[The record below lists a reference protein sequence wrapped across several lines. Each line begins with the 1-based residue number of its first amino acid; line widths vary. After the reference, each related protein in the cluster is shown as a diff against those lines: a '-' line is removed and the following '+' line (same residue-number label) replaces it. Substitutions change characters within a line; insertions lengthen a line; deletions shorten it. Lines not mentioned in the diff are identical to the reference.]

1 MRLLIILIF
10 LSITAFSQDEENEE
24 YYIDNHLRYEDY
36 VYQDSI
42 KSVKIFREGWEL
54 TYPFI
59 NLNSNDQVTLLF
71 DDIGHDVRD
80 FSYKIVHCTYN
91 WEPSDLMP
99 MDYLASQ
106 TNDYIK
112 DYKFS
117 FNTIVNYTNYR
128 VTIPNNDIQ
137 FTISGNYLLI
147 VYEDDDEEN
156 LVLTARFSVFEPITN
171 IKANI
176 TKANQIELRKFNQQV
191 NFVVNVANIDLN
203 DPYQEIKPVVLQN
216 GFWCTAV
223 NDIKPNFQRD
233 KDLVYDYNDELS
245 FSGGNEFR
253 NFDVKDLKYQSQ
265 FIREIVFEDP
275 FYHIKLYDDEA
286 RPFKIYFSEQDINGD
301 YLIKTNYREDSNTE
315 GDYVHVYF
323 TLPYDAPIVDGDLY
337 IFGRLSDGTFTKQ
350 NRMIYNYSKKA
361 YQLRLMLKQGYYN
374 YEYVYLKDNEKK
386 PDFAYIEGSHWE
398 TENDYQILIYFH
410 GFSSRYDRLVGYET
424 FNTLGE

>member
-265 FIREIVFEDP
+265 FIKEIVFENP
-275 FYHIKLYDDEA
+275 FYHIKLYNDEP

>member
-10 LSITAFSQDEENEE
+10 FSITVFSQDNENEE
-24 YYIDNHLRYEDY
+24 YYIDNHLRYEDF

-42 KSVKIFREGWEL
+42 SSIKIFREGWEL
-54 TYPFI
+54 SYPFI
-59 NLNSNDQVTLLF
+59 SLNTNDQVTLLF

-80 FSYKIVHCTYN
+80 FSYKIVHCTSD
-91 WEPSDLMP
+91 WKPSDLMP

-106 TNDYIK
+106 TYDMVS

-117 FNTIVNYTNYR
+117 FNTVVSYTNYR
-128 VTIPNNDIQ
+128 ITIPNDDIQ

-147 VYEDDDEEN
+147 VYEDDNEEN

-171 IKANI
+171 IQANI

-191 NFVVNVANIDLN
+191 NFVVNINNLNLN
-203 DPYQEIKPVVLQN
+203 DAYQEIKPVVLQN

-223 NDIKPNFQRD
+223 SDIKPNFQRD
-233 KDLVYDYNDELS
+233 RELVYDYNDKLS
-245 FSGGNEFR
+245 FQAGNEYR

-265 FIREIVFEDP
+265 YIKEIVFEDP
-275 FYHIKLYDDEA
+275 FYHIKLYDDEP
-286 RPFKIYFSEQDINGD
+286 RPFKIYFSEHDINGD

-337 IFGRLSDGTFTKQ
+337 IFGRLSNGAFTKA
-350 NRMIYNYSKKA
+350 NRMIYNYQRKA

-374 YEYVYLKDNEKK
+374 YQYVYLKDGETK
-386 PDFAYIEGSHWE
+386 PNLSYIEGSHWE